1 MSVDLSNLS
10 LVELNEVIQ
19 EARALIA
26 EKQEEAVQAA
36 YQKVIIIAS
45 EVGLSAEELLR
56 LGRDK
61 AVRPVSRGVV
71 PPRYRNPTNPAETW
85 TGRGKSPRWVQDK
98 IARGITL
105 EDMLI
110 K

>member
-1 MSVDLSNLS
+1 MSLELSGLS
-10 LVELNEVIQ
+10 LVELNEIIA
-19 EARALIA
+19 EAKALIA

-36 YQKVIIIAS
+36 FQKMVLIAS
-45 EVGLSAEELLR
+45 EVGLSAEEVLR
-56 LGRDK
+56 RGREK
-61 AVRPVSRGVV
+61 AGKPVSRGVV
-71 PPRYRNPTNPAETW
+71 PPRYRNPTNPTETW

-110 K
+110 R

>member
-1 MSVDLSNLS
+1 MSVDLRSLS

-56 LGRDK
+56 LGREK

-71 PPRYRNPTNPAETW
+71 PPRYRNPMNAEETW
-85 TGRGKSPRWVQDK
+85 TGRGKQPRWVASN
-98 IARGITL
+98 ISRGITL